1 MGPMKIRSK
10 EPLVIEAWDVPRF
23 RGFVACLGLGLNHG
37 NSPLSPKTGDAA
49 TPNNLTFGK
58 RRSKNVEVSYNGGTP
73 ISYALIEAS
82 IVNYPF

>member
-1 MGPMKIRSK
+1 MKIRSK
-10 EPLVIEAWDVPRF
+10 EPLVIEAWVVPQF

-58 RRSKNVEVSYNGGTP
+58 SQKMWRCPTMGVPPYHT
-73 ISYALIEAS
+73 L
-82 IVNYPF
+82 